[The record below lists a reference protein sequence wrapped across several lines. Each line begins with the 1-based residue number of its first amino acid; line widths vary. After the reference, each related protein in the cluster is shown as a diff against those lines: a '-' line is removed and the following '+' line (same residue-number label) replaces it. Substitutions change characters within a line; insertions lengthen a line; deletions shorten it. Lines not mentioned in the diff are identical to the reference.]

1 MIERLIPYLRAG
13 CAPIALIG
21 AATLLIALGGLL
33 VLGTSALWIEI
44 MGGIGL
50 ALLAAAALARPS
62 QFVAL
67 LTGRQARYGG
77 NAALM
82 TVALIAILGLTNH
95 IGVRYH
101 WRWDVTEE
109 KQFSLSEQTLS
120 LLYSLEE
127 PVHVTLFFTPMH
139 YNRQQAEDLIQEYA
153 LHGKTLDY
161 TFIDPDLD
169 RRVAL
174 EYQIARDGTIVFER
188 GHRRQI
194 AFGVQE
200 QDLTSA
206 LLQVIRDEKRGVFF
220 LTGHQERDPLD
231 FDELGYSLMKQFL
244 ESENYVV
251 DTLNL
256 AATATPPPELD
267 VLVIAGPQQPLGA
280 AELSRLRSFVEQG
293 VSLLVLVEPGME
305 DPLDGMLR
313 DYGLELPDTLILD
326 PIRSF
331 FGDIAAPLV
340 DRYEFHQ
347 ITKDMSGLTSVFPLA
362 RALQLVE
369 PAPEEWLVQ
378 VLAFTSET
386 AWAETDY
393 RSEQTGR
400 QAGDLGG
407 PLPIAVAI
415 EPLDSESGNGRLV
428 VIGNASFCE
437 NGLLN
442 QIRGIG
448 NVDLFMNAVG
458 WLAEDDALISI
469 RPKWPLPRHVILTP
483 PQARA
488 IIYTNILFV
497 PFLVLLAGGV
507 VWWRR
512 R

>member
-1 MIERLIPYLRAG
+1 MIERLKPYLGAS

-21 AATLLIALGGLL
+21 AAALLIALSGLL
-33 VLGTSALWIEI
+33 VLGTPALWIEVL
-44 MGGIGL
+44 GGIGL
-50 ALLAAAALARPS
+50 ALLALAALARPS
-62 QFVAL
+62 QFLAL
-67 LTGRQARYGG
+67 LSGRQARYGG

-82 TVALIAILGLTNH
+82 TIALVAILGFTNY
-95 IGVRYH
+95 IGNRYH
-101 WRWDVTEE
+101 WRWDVTEDQ
-109 KQFSLSEQTLS
+109 QFSLSEQTLS
-120 LLYSLEE
+120 ILNSLEE
-127 PVHVTLFFTPMH
+127 PVHVTLFFTPLH

-153 LHGKTLDY
+153 LRGQNLDY
-161 TFIDPDLD
+161 TFVDPDLD
-169 RRVAL
+169 RRTAL

-188 GHRRQI
+188 GDRRELT
-194 AFGVQE
+194 FGVQE

-206 LLQVIRDEKRGVFF
+206 LLKVSRDEKRGVFF

-231 FDELGYSLMKQFL
+231 HDQLGYSLIRQFL

-267 VLVIAGPQQPLGA
+267 VLVIAGPQQPLSA
-280 AELSRLRSFVEQG
+280 DELARLRTFVEQG
-293 VSLLVLVEPGME
+293 VGLLVLIEPGME
-305 DPLDGMLR
+305 DPLDGLLR

-331 FGDIAAPLV
+331 FGDITAPLV

-362 RALQLVE
+362 RDLRLVE
-369 PAPEEWLVQ
+369 PAPEEWRVQ
-378 VLAFTSET
+378 VLAFTSEN

-393 RSEQTGR
+393 RGEQVGR
-400 QAGDLGG
+400 SADDLGG
-407 PLPIAVAI
+407 PLPIAAAI
-415 EPLDSESGNGRLV
+415 EPSDSGAGRGRMV
-428 VIGNASFCE
+428 VIGNVSFCE

-442 QIRGIG
+442 QLRGIG

-469 RPKWPLPRHVILTP
+469 RPTTPLPRQVILTP

-497 PFLVLLAGGV
+497 PLLVLLAGGV